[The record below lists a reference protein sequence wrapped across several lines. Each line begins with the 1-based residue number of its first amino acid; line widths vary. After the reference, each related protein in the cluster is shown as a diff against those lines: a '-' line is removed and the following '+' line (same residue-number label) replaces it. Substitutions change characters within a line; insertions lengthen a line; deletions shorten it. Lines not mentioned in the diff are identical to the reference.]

1 MVADYSILLQSP
13 GAVPLKDLDRIHRC
27 SYARS
32 LNDGGALTLTVPNG
46 LYDPS
51 IFQPFGRL
59 LVQRS
64 LPGVPP
70 YVDLDTSWFIV
81 GGPVEALADDGSE
94 ILRVECVDALGLI
107 LKTRNVAYND
117 YNDFTDKLE
126 AADDMCKSV
135 VSENAGPDATDT
147 ERDLSGFMNIA
158 SDVTAA
164 PVIRMG
170 SFARQQVLDVLQDI
184 ADASRN
190 DPTTPTWLGFDVAL
204 ADVNSGLIEFRTYV
218 GQRGNDHTF
227 PAGSPPVVLSV
238 EDGSLANAEVGTL
251 YGAAASYIYAGG
263 AGVGDIRAI
272 APAQNDEFLALSPF
286 ARFEQFVDGGQI
298 VDPDALQ
305 ALAYAKLRE
314 YRPRRYLAGQIVEIP
329 NVLRGVQW
337 DYGDLLTATYRGLT
351 YNVLVE
357 KIRVTIEAARGG
369 GLNDSSEAFLR
380 GEEAIPA

>member
-1 MVADYSILLQSP
+1 MAADYSILLQSP

-70 YVDLDTSWFIV
+70 YVDLDTPWFII
-81 GGPVEALADDGSE
+81 GGPIEALADDGSE

-126 AADDMCKSV
+126 AADDMAKSV
-135 VSENAGPDATDT
+135 VSENAGPDAADTD
-147 ERDLSGFMNIA
+147 RDLSGFMNIA
-158 SDVTAA
+158 PDSTAA

-204 ADVNSGLIEFRTYV
+204 ADVNSGLLEFRTYI

-227 PAGSPPVVLSV
+227 PDGTPPVVLSV

-251 YGAAASYIYAGG
+251 YGSAASYVYAGG
-263 AGVGDIRAI
+263 AGVGDIRAVTT
-272 APAQNDEFLALSPF
+272 AQNDAFLALSPF

-298 VDPDALQ
+298 TDPDALQ
-305 ALAYAKLRE
+305 ALANAKLRE
-314 YRPRRYLAGQIVEIP
+314 YRPRRYLAGQIVEVP
-329 NVLRGVQW
+329 NALRGVQW

-369 GLNDSSEAFLR
+369 GLNETSEAFLR